1 MIIANHKPIRIIG
14 YRESSMN
21 QEFVNEISKTHVCTV
36 VSPADFVTDMDTD
49 YQHIVSVTFDFQE
62 RKKMIELIDQ
72 NNLDLVT
79 VIHDTSLV
87 GSSPPAKIGAGTFVF
102 PFSTIALGAQTGRH
116 CIIGP
121 YNLIGHYSQLGDN
134 CITRPGVTISGKS
147 TVGNNCVFNI
157 KSTVTNKVTITDSVE
172 ILGLSNVVK
181 DIDQPGRYAGSSA
194 RRISDLKY

>member
-1 MIIANHKPIRIIG
+1 MIIGNNKPIRIVG
-14 YRESSMN
+14 YPQSSMT
-21 QEFVNEISKTHVCTV
+21 QEFVNEISKTHTAEV
-36 VSPADFVTDMDTD
+36 VVPLDFVLDSE
-49 YQHIVSVTFDFQE
+49 YQYIVAVTFDLAE
-62 RKKMIELIDQ
+62 RRQILDTVDQ
-72 NNLDLVT
+72 HNLDLVT
-79 VIHDTSLV
+79 VVHDTCLV
-87 GSSPPAKIGAGTFVF
+87 GTKPPAKIGAGNFIF
-102 PFSTIALGAQTGRH
+102 PFTTVALGSKTGRH

-134 CITRPGVTISGKS
+134 CITRPGVTISDKS

-194 RRISDLKY
+194 RRISDL

>member
-194 RRISDLKY
+194 RRISNL

>member
-1 MIIANHKPIRIIG
+1 MT
-14 YRESSMN
+14 

-36 VSPADFVTDMDTD
+36 VSPADFVTDMDAD
-49 YQHIVSVTFDFQE
+49 YQHIVSVTVDFRE
-62 RKKMIELIDQ
+62 RQKMIELIDQ

-79 VIHDTSLV
+79 VIHDTSLI

-121 YNLIGHYSQLGDN
+121 YNLIGHYSQLGNN
-134 CITRPGVTISGKS
+134 CITRPGVTISDKS

-194 RRISDLKY
+194 RRISDL